1 MKWPI
6 SSPFASLI
14 MGRSFN
20 PLVGSEPGPEW
31 CVSPSGTW
39 PQGMPFF
46 WFDRVCFFFGQWTR
60 KHQTNPHLDLL
71 HSWFSSIHILY
82 IITYIYPVCPD
93 DFLRFFWI
101 DGGLSRGH
109 RISVRCVHE
118 CLDGAWAICGAI
130 STAKIRCF
138 PIFARGST
146 WQKRGS
152 NYSLQS
158 IQK

>member
-1 MKWPI
+1 MLKPFCCLGGEVANLFTFCITNYGEIIQSKAWSRVMRIPI
-6 SSPFASLI
+6 C
-14 MGRSFN
+14 GRGHGVC
-20 PLVGSEPGPEW
+20 L
-31 CVSPSGTW
+31 
-39 PQGMPFF
+39 FF
-46 WFDRVCFFFGQWTR
+46 WFDRVCFFFGQGTR

-82 IITYIYPVCPD
+82 IIIYIYPVCPD
-93 DFLRFFWI
+93 DFLRFFGI

-109 RISVRCVHE
+109 RISLRCVHE

-146 WQKRGS
+146 WQKRGC
-152 NYSLQS
+152 
-158 IQK
+158 